1 MYISDLKSDKQYS
14 VIKEFIDYDNIKH
27 NIGKMFI
34 FISYKYF
41 PYDSGYT
48 INIKQDNMESKIR
61 LEDHEKMQKDI
72 IRNVEEYF
80 FEIQSIM

>member
-1 MYISDLKSDKQYS
+1 MHISNLKSDKQYS

-27 NIGKMFI
+27 TIGEMFV

-48 INIKQDNMESKIR
+48 INIKRNSIEKEIR
-61 LEDHEKMQKDI
+61 LEDHEKTQRDI
-72 IRNVEEYF
+72 IRNAEEYF
-80 FEIQSIM
+80 LET